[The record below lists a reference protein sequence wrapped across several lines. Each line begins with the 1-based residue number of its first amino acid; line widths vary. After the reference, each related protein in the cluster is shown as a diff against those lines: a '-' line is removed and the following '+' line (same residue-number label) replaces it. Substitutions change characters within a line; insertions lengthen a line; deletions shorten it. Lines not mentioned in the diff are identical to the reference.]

1 MDIIFHEGG
10 IKKVFITNRR
20 WGLREKGGVRMTLWF
35 QALLPGR
42 TAIIFTETGE

>member
-1 MDIIFHEGG
+1 MDIFHECE

-20 WGLREKGGVRMTLWF
+20 WGLKEKGGVKMTLWF

-42 TAIIFTETGE
+42 MAIIFTEIGE